1 MNPGISF
8 DVDVYFDINFAN
20 LTINEDTL
28 RLLYEFSQMFEE
40 L

>member
-20 LTINEDTL
+20 LAIEKITL
-28 RLLYEFSQMFEE
+28 LLLCEFSQMFEE